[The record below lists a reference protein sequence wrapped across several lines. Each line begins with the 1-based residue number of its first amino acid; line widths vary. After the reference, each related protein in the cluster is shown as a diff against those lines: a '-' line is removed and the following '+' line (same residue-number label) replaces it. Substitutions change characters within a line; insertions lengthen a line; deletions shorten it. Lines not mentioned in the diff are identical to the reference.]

1 MAVKTHR
8 FVVDTDAG
16 GTGLSRQITIN
27 GIMTGAQY
35 IYNGAG
41 ASTNVTMRGNYS
53 GDIVTIHSEAA
64 NNTDKYEPPSSTG
77 GVPRLLDAVY
87 EVYVDT
93 AGGALT
99 PAVTVLVDVLE

>member
-1 MAVKTHR
+1 MAVKTYT
-8 FVVDTDAG
+8 FVVNTNADG
-16 GTGLSRQITIN
+16 IGLSDPIVIN

-41 ASTNVTMRGNYS
+41 AGTNVTLRGNYN
-53 GDIVTIHSEAA
+53 GNIVTIHSELA
-64 NNTDKYEPPSSTG
+64 NNTDTYEPPSSTLG
-77 GVPRLLDAVY
+77 APRLLDAVY
-87 EVYVDT
+87 EVAVDT